1 MSETPTFDPFELVK
15 AVQNNDPEP
24 IEGIDILNNRQA
36 FKDQEIENP
45 YANPQGEDLVAEI
58 SEEDRRGYVLTN
70 VSQTLYT
77 DDPEVLMTALTSV
90 EAWLRDGKAP
100 APPEAGEAG
109 SGEPSDPSPDD
120 HPGEA

>member
-24 IEGIDILNNRQA
+24 IEGIDIMMDRDAYLNQRE
-36 FKDQEIENP
+36 D
-45 YANPQGEDLVAEI
+45 YSNPQGEDLVAEV

-77 DDPEVLMTALTSV
+77 DDPEVLMAALTSV

-100 APPEAGEAG
+100 APPEAGEAAPG
-109 SGEPSDPSPDD
+109 GPSGASPDD